1 MTKTLSKSIMESTRF
16 RNRFLKNSTKFT
28 KLIEKNITDNR
39 KFGQTVKPFLSEK
52 HKARVN
58 ITSLNNEEIIS
69 DEVEVANTLKTQ

>member
-1 MTKTLSKSIMESTRF
+1 MRF
-16 RNRFLKNSTKFT
+16 SSQKRRKAKFT

-39 KFGQTVKPFLSEK
+39 KFWQTVKPFLSEK

-58 ITSLNNEEIIS
+58 ITSLKNEKIIS

>member
-1 MTKTLSKSIMESTRF
+1 MRF
-16 RNRFLKNSTKFT
+16 SSQKRKKAKFT

-39 KFGQTVKPFLSEK
+39 KFWQTVKPFLSEK

-58 ITSLNNEEIIS
+58 ITSLKNEETIS